1 MRVLEF
7 QAKRLLQERGIPI
20 PKGVLVRSAGDLA
33 GLDYPAVLKAQVP
46 VGGRGK
52 AGGIRVVRDV
62 AEASRSLRE
71 LLALSV
77 RGHSVRVV
85 LAEEQLAAAREFY
98 VAVAIDRT
106 RNAPILLAS
115 AAGGVEIEETAKQD
129 PTRVARRGV
138 DLCLGPTEHA
148 VRSLALE
155 LGLGAHATQFRAIVE
170 NVFTLFRDCDATLVE
185 INPLALCERG
195 LVALDAKIL
204 LDDKASFRHP
214 ELFGGL
220 RDEQQQFA
228 PGQLSEAERLAE
240 AANLTY
246 VALHG
251 DIALISDGAGTG
263 MLTLDLI
270 QDAGGHAASF
280 CELGA
285 LANAE
290 GMQVALRVALAD
302 PQTRV
307 VLVSLIGGLTRMDDI
322 AEGIAAFL
330 RAGQGVVPIVV
341 RMAGTKEEEG
351 RAILHALGIAA
362 FDDLG
367 AAVREAVSLTK
378 EGPCLSS

>member
-7 QAKRLLQERGIPI
+7 QAKRLLQERGIPV
-20 PKGVLVRSAGDLA
+20 PKGILVRSASDLTE
-33 GLDYPAVLKAQVP
+33 LDYPAVLKAQVP

-52 AGGIRVVRDV
+52 AGGIRVVGDI

-77 RGHSVRVV
+77 RGHPVRVV

-106 RNAPILLAS
+106 RNAPLLLAS
-115 AAGGVEIEETAKQD
+115 TAGGVEIEEAAKQD

-170 NVFTLFRDCDATLVE
+170 NVFTLFRDYDATLVE

-214 ELFGGL
+214 ELFGAL
-220 RDEQQQFA
+220 RDEQRQVA
-228 PGQLSEAERLAE
+228 PGQLAEAERLAE

-330 RAGQGVVPIVV
+330 RAGQGVAPIVV

-351 RAILHALGIAA
+351 RAILHGLGIAA
-362 FDDLG
+362 FDDL
-367 AAVREAVSLTK
+367 AATVREAVSLTK

>member
-1 MRVLEF
+1 
-7 QAKRLLQERGIPI
+7 
-20 PKGVLVRSAGDLA
+20 
-33 GLDYPAVLKAQVP
+33 
-46 VGGRGK
+46 
-52 AGGIRVVRDV
+52 
-62 AEASRSLRE
+62 
-71 LLALSV
+71 
-77 RGHSVRVV
+77 
-85 LAEEQLAAAREFY
+85 
-98 VAVAIDRT
+98 
-106 RNAPILLAS
+106 
-115 AAGGVEIEETAKQD
+115 
-129 PTRVARRGV
+129 
-138 DLCLGPTEHA
+138 

-155 LGLGAHATQFRAIVE
+155 LGLGVHATQFRAIVE

-204 LDDKASFRHP
+204 LDDKASFRHA
-214 ELFGGL
+214 ELFGAL
-220 RDEQQQFA
+220 RDEQRQVA
-228 PGQLSEAERLAE
+228 PGQLTEAERLAE

-270 QDAGGHAASF
+270 QDAGGCAASF

-330 RAGQGVVPIVV
+330 RAGQGVAPIVV

-362 FDDLG
+362 FDDL
-367 AAVREAVSLTK
+367 AATVREAVSLTK

>member
-20 PKGVLVRSAGDLA
+20 PKGVLVRSTGDLA
-33 GLDYPAVLKAQVP
+33 GLDYPAALKAQVP

-77 RGHSVRVV
+77 GGHPVRVV

-155 LGLGAHATQFRAIVE
+155 LGLGTHATQFRAIVE
-170 NVFTLFRDCDATLVE
+170 SVFRLFRDCDATLVE

-214 ELFGGL
+214 DLFGGL
-220 RDEQQQFA
+220 RDEQRQVA
-228 PGQLSEAERLAE
+228 PGQLAEAERLAE

-280 CELGA
+280 CELGG

-330 RAGQGVVPIVV
+330 RSDQGVAPIVV

-367 AAVREAVSLTK
+367 ATVREAVSLTK

>member
-7 QAKRLLQERGIPI
+7 QAKRLLQEKGIPI
-20 PKGVLVRSAGDLA
+20 PKGVLVRSASDLTE
-33 GLDYPAVLKAQVP
+33 LNYPAVLKAQVP

-52 AGGIRVVRDV
+52 AGGIRVVGDV

-77 RGHSVRVV
+77 RGHPVRVV

-129 PTRVARRGV
+129 PTRVARRGI

-148 VRSLALE
+148 VRSLAME
-155 LGLGAHATQFRAIVE
+155 LGLGAHVTQFRAIVE

-214 ELFGGL
+214 ELFGAL
-220 RDEQQQFA
+220 RDEQRQVA
-228 PGQLSEAERLAE
+228 PGQLAEAERLAE

-330 RAGQGVVPIVV
+330 RSDQGVAPVVV

>member
-7 QAKRLLQERGIPI
+7 QAKRLLQERGIPV
-20 PKGVLVRSAGDLA
+20 PKGVLVRSASDLTE
-33 GLDYPAVLKAQVP
+33 LDYPAVLKAQVP

-52 AGGIRVVRDV
+52 AGGIRVVGDV

-77 RGHSVRVV
+77 RGHPVRVV

-106 RNAPILLAS
+106 RNAPLLLAS
-115 AAGGVEIEETAKQD
+115 AAGGVEIEEAAKQD

-155 LGLGAHATQFRAIVE
+155 LGLGVHATQFRAIVE

-214 ELFGGL
+214 ELFGAL
-220 RDEQQQFA
+220 RDEQRQVA
-228 PGQLSEAERLAE
+228 PGQLTEAERLAE

-330 RAGQGVVPIVV
+330 RAGQGVAPIVV

-362 FDDLG
+362 FDDL
-367 AAVREAVSLTK
+367 AATVREAVSLTK

>member
-52 AGGIRVVRDV
+52 AGGIRVVGDV
-62 AEASRSLRE
+62 AEASRSLGE

-77 RGHSVRVV
+77 RGHPVRVV
-85 LAEEQLAAAREFY
+85 LAEEQLAAVREFY

-138 DLCLGPTEHA
+138 DLCLGPTEHD
-148 VRSLALE
+148 VCSLAME
-155 LGLGAHATQFRAIVE
+155 LGLGAHVTQFRAIVGS
-170 NVFTLFRDCDATLVE
+170 VFALFRDCDATLVE

-195 LVALDAKIL
+195 LVALDAKVL

-214 ELFGGL
+214 ELFGAL
-220 RDEQQQFA
+220 RDEQRQVA
-228 PGQLSEAERLAE
+228 PGQLAEAERLAE

-322 AEGIAAFL
+322 AEGIATFL
-330 RAGQGVVPIVV
+330 RAGQGVAPIVV

-362 FDDLG
+362 FDDL
-367 AAVREAVSLTK
+367 AATVREAVSLTK